1 MNRVTLWRI
10 SVGVL
15 LFGSAPAFAQEQP
28 AFSWPPPAGARARLT
43 WRNADI
49 PPVIVQVVSATSD
62 TLRYVPRKDAS
73 VVSIGVSS
81 LARVEVSLE
90 RNTHVM
96 QDAGI
101 GVGIGAL
108 LGAAAGYSSAT
119 GPREKSG
126 YAILEGLVGGG
137 FGFILGGVL
146 GLLHRSDRWI
156 SVALPSP
163 AS

>member
-15 LFGSAPAFAQEQP
+15 LFASAPAFAQEHP
-28 AFSWPPPAGARARLT
+28 VFSWPPPEGARARIT
-43 WRNADI
+43 WRNPDI

-73 VVSIGVSS
+73 VVSIGVTS

-101 GVGIGAL
+101 GAGIGAL
-108 LGAAAGYSSAT
+108 LGAAEGSSYGT
-119 GPREKSG
+119 GGEKSG
-126 YAILEGLVGGG
+126 YALIGALGYGGIG
-137 FGFILGGVL
+137 FVLGGVL
-146 GLLHRSDRWI
+146 GLVHRSDRWI
-156 SVALPSP
+156 PVALPTP
-163 AS
+163 AP